1 MEPAG
6 LSALISVAEAMEM
19 AKTRAIQNSITSAIL
34 AVALLLA
41 AATITARTQKANAS
55 DPGTV
60 PASIEI
66 TAETLM
72 TSTVTAEYSPI
83 PGSHPAFRLYASNES
98 AKGIIDDCA
107 RTYSCERDGHR
118 LGDSNIGDMTSVIY
132 PSGESP
138 FTITSGIDLPIGYK
152 LPGRGG
158 RPGDT
163 SANPV
168 NLSGAADAGTE
179 TIRFCYEGIFISDIA
194 DTCKWARQI
203 SSGDSFWGGTDP
215 GRGVCPHYGP
225 GEGGIYGTNS
235 GEGPPHISMITNDA
249 GPVNRTW
256 GPIPGDTGNPDDY
269 GHPHGQLWDARRQRW
284 AHARWSVVTCA
295 GLTVGG
301 IAGNIAFVHY
311 RSIFIYKD
319 DPVPGAV
326 TLSILNGADDRV
338 GSQSTPTYNPD
349 SWARC
354 SALTSQP
361 PNPCRVSYEVALAT
375 DLGATGKPIGT
386 TWSTCG
392 NQSIGHAASDRVT
405 WPEHATASRTTS
417 IRVPCQLSGKVSG
430 SSGQR
435 VSVFRT
441 SDGAQAATGF
451 TDSSGRWSLTL
462 PQSLCPA
469 GGYKIMAEAP
479 AGYRPKWYPDSD
491 NYTSA
496 GCVSSPASDINST
509 LTEAAAISG
518 NVRSEANGAAIDGAS
533 VYAFR
538 ASDGSY
544 SGSAITGRA
553 GSAGHFTIALSPG
566 EAYRLKIIGP
576 SGYAPVW
583 HGAETALVPG
593 FVSARSV
600 HAPSTADTH
609 LLPSGHIQG
618 YTKDAA
624 TSADL
629 SGVQLYAWRASD
641 GSFAGSAR
649 SGVPAPGRYL
659 ISAEQG
665 TAYKVLA
672 RAGASHE
679 DRWGNG
685 APGYIETS
693 PVVTPGALNFSL
705 REAAW
710 ISGQAPTAGSL
721 VSAYTSCGCTSPA
734 NVISAQS
741 GSYALKVAST
751 AASGW
756 QYKIRFMPSG
766 LPASWHAGSSSFS
779 GASPVSAPSTGID
792 P

>member
-1 MEPAG
+1 M
-6 LSALISVAEAMEM
+6 VT
-19 AKTRAIQNSITSAIL
+19 TRTIHNGITAAIL

-41 AATITARTQKANAS
+41 AATITARPQKANAS
-55 DPGTV
+55 DPGEV
-60 PASIEI
+60 PASLEI
-66 TAETLM
+66 TAEALM
-72 TSTVTAEYSPI
+72 TSTAAPEYSPI

-98 AKGIIDDCA
+98 ARAIIDDCVQ
-107 RTYSCERDGHR
+107 TYSCERDGHR
-118 LGDSNIGDMTSVIY
+118 MGNSNTGDMTGIIY
-132 PSGESP
+132 PSDGSP
-138 FTITSGIDLPIGYK
+138 FTIASGTDLPVGYE
-152 LPGRGG
+152 LPGRAG
-158 RPGDT
+158 RPGNA

-179 TIRFCYEGIFISDIA
+179 TIRFCYDGIFISGIA
-194 DTCKWARQI
+194 NTCKWARQVR
-203 SSGDSFWGGTDP
+203 SGDSFWGGTDP
-215 GRGVCPHYGP
+215 GRDTCPHYVA

-249 GPVNRTW
+249 GTVNRTW
-256 GPIPGDTGNPDDY
+256 GPIPGDTGNPEDY
-269 GHPHGQLWDARRQRW
+269 GHPHGQLWDVRRQRW

-326 TLSILNGADDRV
+326 TLSILNGADERV
-338 GSQSTPTYNPD
+338 GSQWTSTYNPE
-349 SWARC
+349 SWAKC

-361 PNPCRVSYEVALAT
+361 PNPCRVTYEMALAA

-392 NQSIGHAASDRVT
+392 SQSIGYAASDRVT
-405 WPEHATASRTTS
+405 LPKHSTATRTASIQVS
-417 IRVPCQLSGKVSG
+417 CQLSGKVSG

-435 VSVFRT
+435 VSAFRA
-441 SDGAQAATGF
+441 SDGTLAATGF
-451 TDSSGRWSLTL
+451 TDSSGNWSLAL
-462 PQSLCPA
+462 PQSVCPEGA
-469 GGYKIMAEAP
+469 YKILAEAP
-479 AGYRPKWYPDSD
+479 SGLRPQWYPSAE

-496 GCVSSPASDINST
+496 ACVSPPASDVNLSLPESAI
-509 LTEAAAISG
+509 ISG
-518 NVRSEANGAAIDGAS
+518 DVRGAASGAAIDGAA

-538 ASDGSY
+538 ASDGTY
-544 SGSAITGRA
+544 SGSGISGRA
-553 GSAGHFTIALSPG
+553 GAPGHFAISLSPG
-566 EAYRLKIIGP
+566 VEYKLKVVSP
-576 SGYAPVW
+576 SGHAPGW
-583 HGAETALVPG
+583 HGAESVLGSGFAL
-593 FVSARSV
+593 ARSV
-600 HAPSTADTH
+600 SAPGTADTH
-609 LLPSGHIQG
+609 LLPSGYIQG

-641 GSFAGSAR
+641 GSFMGSAR

-685 APGYIETS
+685 APGYTETS
-693 PVVTPGALNFSL
+693 PVAAPGDLNFSL

-710 ISGQAPTAGSL
+710 ISGQAPSAGSL
-721 VSAYTSCGCTSPA
+721 VSAYTSCGCTSPV
-734 NVISAQS
+734 NVVSTQS
-741 GSYALKVAST
+741 GSYSLKVPST

-766 LPASWHAGSSSFS
+766 LPATWHAGSSHFG
-779 GASPVSAPSTGID
+779 GAATVSAPSSGID